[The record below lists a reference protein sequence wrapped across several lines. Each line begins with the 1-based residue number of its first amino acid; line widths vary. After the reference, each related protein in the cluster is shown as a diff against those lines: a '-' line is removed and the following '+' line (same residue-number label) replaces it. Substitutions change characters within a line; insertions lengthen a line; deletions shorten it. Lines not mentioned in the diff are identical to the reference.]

1 MTSTLTLY
9 YKSLINKDKNFI
21 LDNPSNGK
29 STIETYLATLEKQVI
44 NDFQYVRQGLS
55 VLIKINKTQDDLMM
69 GHNARDLNYVKIQNG
84 SENPCYYFIIKKEWK
99 SVNTIELLLNMD
111 TLNTFEYNKDY
122 ELNKKT
128 LVKREH
134 KDRFKKIPSYSRVFE
149 FDVASDSVVSPTYSS
164 MLVAISQFKSYSI
177 EVLTGT
183 TLTIPTGFPTLQET
197 TLDGI
202 HVFRFICRNTTGT
215 SGHVKLK
222 FTFSCYALQREVD
235 MRSEEINSPV
245 YKFLEETLYEQ
256 EGKSPASWSLY
267 YKNEDNQDNSPVECY
282 LLSDDTYDIK
292 YQTSDG
298 RIDAGDLPD
307 NDYIILRPLVG
318 MLNGNSLARLSVKVG
333 DAYYTIGISSGWS
346 WGNYSINTVLALK
359 KNGANVDVYY
369 AKFEFKVLLFP
380 PISQYNGKWTKIGTF
395 SHVEV
400 QTIAD
405 TLKTHQVASLPTS
418 QQYWLFDYAYTE
430 YTINFSASATRP
442 AMTIQDIDR
451 TDETNIKIIDLPY
464 SPTNFEIAG
473 DGSYVVD
480 SMWVTDPSTGAV
492 KLTNTTA
499 RFRNDITSQAVNP
512 VINLLNPYDSDVNFT
527 NTNRFLKDSKL
538 FHSDFFRPKF
548 VYDSFNRVFPL
559 EKIDFTANERESY
572 LFKFHFTM
580 SRNIVSKFMFSFD
593 YEYKIAT
600 EDYEKVV
607 CCSRNNEEVL
617 YNSQFLNYLRTGYN
631 YDLKAKEKQ
640 DIAGMTGI
648 GLSALAIVGSI
659 AVAVATENP
668 LPIAGA
674 VAGGISLVGQIT
686 NYAKTTAQSE
696 DNIQRKLQESQN
708 QAVSVLNAD
717 DVDLL
722 YEYSENKAK
731 LCRYKV
737 SDTMESILDDLFY
750 YGGYISNE
758 QKVPNVRTR
767 YWFNYVQASLIIE
780 ETNNLT
786 EEIENDIKEK
796 FDKGVTFLHLRNGT
810 FDLRQEKENIEV
822 SVL

>member
-21 LDNPSNGK
+21 LDNPNNGK

-55 VLIKINKTQDDLMM
+55 ILIKINKTQDDLMM

-99 SVNTIELLLNMD
+99 SANTIELLLNMD

-134 KDRFKKIPSYSRVFE
+134 KDRFKKIPSYSKVFE

-164 MLVAISQFKSYSI
+164 MLVAISEFKSYSI

-183 TLTIPTGFPTLQET
+183 TLTIPTGYPTLQET

-202 HVFRFICRNTTGT
+202 HVFRFVCRNTTGT

-267 YKNEDNQDNSPVECY
+267 YKNKDTQDNSPVECY

-307 NDYIILRPLVG
+307 DDYVFIGFPEK
-318 MLNGNSLARLSVKVG
+318 LSVDVDG
-333 DAYYTIGISSGWS
+333 AFYYLGISSGWS
-346 WGNYSINTVLALK
+346 WGEYVNWKLLALK
-359 KNGANVDVYY
+359 KNGGNVDVYY
-369 AKFEFKVLLFP
+369 AKLEFKALLFP
-380 PISQYNGKWTKIGTF
+380 PIQQYNGKWTQIGTF
-395 SHVEV
+395 SHV
-400 QTIAD
+400 TIQSIAE
-405 TLKTHQVASLPTS
+405 TIVGKQVASLPTA
-418 QQYWLFDYAYTE
+418 QQFFGASYAYTD
-430 YTINFSASATRP
+430 YTFTFTASSTRS

-464 SPTNFEIAG
+464 SPTNFTIDPSTGAYAVG
-473 DGSYVVD
+473 D
-480 SMWVTDPSTGAV
+480 MWVTDPSNGAV

-499 RFRNDITSQAVNP
+499 RFTNDITSQAVNP

-548 VYDSFNRVFPL
+548 VYDSFNRTFPL
-559 EKIDFTANERESY
+559 EKIKFTANERESY
-572 LFKFHFTM
+572 LFKFHFTT

-593 YEYKIAT
+593 YEYKIST

-668 LPIAGA
+668 VPLAGA

-708 QAVSVLNAD
+708 QAVSVMNAD

-780 ETNNLT
+780 ETNNLS

>member
-44 NDFQYVRQGLS
+44 NDFQYVKQGLS

-99 SVNTIELLLNMD
+99 SENTIELLLNMD
-111 TLNTFEYNKDY
+111 TLNTFEFNKDY

-183 TLTIPTGFPTLQET
+183 TLTIPTGYPKLQET
-197 TLDGI
+197 SLNGI

-222 FTFSCYALQREVD
+222 FTFSCYAFQREVD

-245 YKFLEETLYEQ
+245 YKVKEELLYEL
-256 EGKSPASWSLY
+256 EGNSSASWSLY
-267 YKNEDNQDNSPVECY
+267 YKNKDNQDNSPVECY
-282 LLSDDTYDIK
+282 LMADESYDILT
-292 YQTSDG
+292 QTNDG
-298 RIDAGDLPD
+298 LIEATDLPAT
-307 NDYIILRPLVG
+307 NFIMIMSSTG
-318 MLNGNSLARLSVKVG
+318 LSVKVDG
-333 DAYYTIGISSGWS
+333 ANYYLRRSTGWS
-346 WGNYSINTVLALK
+346 WGSYENYTLIGLQ
-359 KNGANVDVYY
+359 KNGADIDVYY
-369 AKFEFKVLLFP
+369 AKLERKDVFFP
-380 PISQYNGKWTKIGTF
+380 ASVVFSGKWSKLGTF
-395 SHVEV
+395 SEV
-400 QTIAD
+400 QVLTTD
-405 TLKTHQVASLPTS
+405 EELVTQEMTSLPTS
-418 QQYWLFDYAYTE
+418 QQFFMKSYSYTD
-430 YTINFSASATRP
+430 YTINFSAPVAYP
-442 AMTIQDIDR
+442 AMTLQDIDR

-464 SPTNFEIAG
+464 SPTNFSIDSNGTYIVG
-473 DGSYVVD
+473 D
-480 SMWVTDPSTGAV
+480 MWSTDIVTGMV
-492 KLTNTTA
+492 KLNNTTA
-499 RFRNDITSQAVNP
+499 RFTNDITSQAVNP
-512 VINLLNPYDSDVNFT
+512 VINLLNPYDSDVDFT

-548 VYDSFNRVFPL
+548 VYDSFNRTFPL

-600 EDYEKVV
+600 EDFEKIVA
-607 CCSRNNEEVL
+607 CSRNNEEVL
-617 YNSQFLNYLRTGYN
+617 YNSAYLNYIRTGYN
-631 YDLKAKEKQ
+631 YDLKSKEKQ
-640 DIAGMTGI
+640 DIAGGIGI

-659 AVAVATENP
+659 AVAVATDNP

-708 QAVSVLNAD
+708 QAISVMNSD
-717 DVDLL
+717 DIDLL
-722 YEYSENKAK
+722 YEYCQNKAK
-731 LCRYKV
+731 LCDYRV
-737 SDTMESILDDLFY
+737 SPTMESILDDLFY

-758 QKVPNVRTR
+758 QKIPNVRTR

-780 ETNNLT
+780 ETSNLT
-786 EEIENDIKEK
+786 EEIEQDIKEK
-796 FDKGVTFLHLRNGT
+796 FDNGVTFLHLRNGT
-810 FDLRQEKENIEV
+810 FDLKQEKENIEV

>member
-21 LDNPSNGK
+21 LDNPTNGK

-55 VLIKINKTQDDLMM
+55 ILIKINKTQDDLMM

-197 TLDGI
+197 TLDGV

-267 YKNEDNQDNSPVECY
+267 YKNKDNQDNSPVECY
-282 LLSDDTYDIK
+282 LLSDDTYDIE

-298 RIDAGDLPD
+298 RIDAGDLPN
-307 NDYIILRPLVG
+307 NDYVFIGFPDK
-318 MLNGNSLARLSVKVG
+318 LSVDVDG
-333 DAYYTIGISSGWS
+333 AFYYLGVSRGWS
-346 WGNYSINTVLALK
+346 WGDYVNWKLLALK

-369 AKFEFKVLLFP
+369 AKLEFKVLAFP
-380 PISQYNGKWTKIGTF
+380 PIPQYNGKWTKIGTY
-395 SHVEV
+395 SHV
-400 QTIAD
+400 TIQSIAE
-405 TLKTHQVASLPTS
+405 TIVGKQVASLPTAEQFFGAS
-418 QQYWLFDYAYTE
+418 YVYTDYTF
-430 YTINFSASATRP
+430 TFTASSTRP

-464 SPTNFEIAG
+464 SPTNFTIDPSTGAYAVG
-473 DGSYVVD
+473 D
-480 SMWVTDPSTGAV
+480 MWVTDPSTGAV

-499 RFRNDITSQAVNP
+499 RFTNDITSQAVNP

-548 VYDSFNRVFPL
+548 VYDSFNRTFPL
-559 EKIDFTANERESY
+559 EKIKFTANERESY

-617 YNSQFLNYLRTGYN
+617 YNSQFLNYIRTGYN
-631 YDLKAKEKQ
+631 YDLKTKEKQ

-668 LPIAGA
+668 VPLAGA